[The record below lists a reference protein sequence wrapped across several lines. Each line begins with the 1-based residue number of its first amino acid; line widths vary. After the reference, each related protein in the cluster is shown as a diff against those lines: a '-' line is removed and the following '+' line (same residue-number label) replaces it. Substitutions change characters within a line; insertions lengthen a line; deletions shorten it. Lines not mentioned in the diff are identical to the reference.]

1 MVLGKLKLKD
11 IYNIFIHNKYKI
23 YMEEILFMNN
33 YNLLMMAQEPHKDL
47 TFLT

>member
-11 IYNIFIHNKYKI
+11 IYNIFMHNKYKI
-23 YMEEILFMNN
+23 FMKEILFMNN
-33 YNLLMMAQEPHKDL
+33 CNLMMAQEPHKDL